1 MDSVFF
7 AFLSSIEPW
16 MWFAAAVVLLPIAA
30 SIGEVTILPWISLA
44 LVFVGIADIF
54 VFSVEIQLVT
64 FCLVFFS
71 SIVLSHRFLSSD
83 TNQPLIAEG
92 VGDMVGRELKITSID
107 PTNLFSGTAVSETGK
122 VWNVQHLNQQSLENH
137 KAYRCSGSSGITLFI
152 EGI

>member
-107 PTNLFSGTAVSETGK
+107 PTNLFSGTAGGERGIRTFEK
-122 VWNVQHLNQQSLENH
+122 H
-137 KAYRCSGSSGITLFI
+137 KLVIF
-152 EGI
+152 E

>member
-7 AFLSSIEPW
+7 TFLSSIEPW

-44 LVFVGIADIF
+44 LVFVGITDIF

-137 KAYRCSGSSGITLFI
+137 KTYRCSGSSGINLFI